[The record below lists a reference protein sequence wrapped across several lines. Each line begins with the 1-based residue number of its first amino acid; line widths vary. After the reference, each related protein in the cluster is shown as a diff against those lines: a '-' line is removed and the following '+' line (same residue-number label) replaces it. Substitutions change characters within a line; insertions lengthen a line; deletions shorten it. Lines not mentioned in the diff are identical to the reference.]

1 VFIPSAAGAWPPD
14 RQPLCAQQLR
24 SRRRGADA
32 HVAQVAD
39 KSRGEADV
47 LDDVEVR
54 VPAVQNEVTP
64 GMQRPLP
71 ADSPGRAADLDALLA
86 NYRRNLAALYRRDA
100 ALARALEATAF
111 GALPALERARDGA
124 WTTRIPADDGAPV
137 HVHSRHAPADE
148 ARRLAAPAAT
158 AENPTFVIQGMGL
171 GYLAVE
177 LERVCTRPLLVAAE
191 PNLALLKLALCVHDL
206 SAPLDAGRLI
216 LLTSADKRS
225 VHDRLI
231 PANANLLLGTQFI
244 THPYT
249 QRCDAAFH
257 AQLGRLLA
265 DFVAYC
271 RLQLVTL
278 IKNARITARNI
289 ALNLP
294 SYLAAQD
301 VADWAG
307 RLRGYPAVV
316 VAAGPSLAGALD
328 LLPGLRE
335 RAAIIA
341 VQTVFRLLL
350 ARGCR
355 PHFVTSLDF
364 HELSAHFFAGLADV
378 GDCTLVAEPKATWHV
393 FDRYP
398 GRRCILHS
406 PLADDLLREAAP
418 ARGGLRPGS
427 TVAHLAFYLAE
438 HLGCDPIIL
447 VGQDLCYV
455 DGLYYPP
462 GLPIDEVWRPELG
475 RFCTLETKQ
484 WERIVRSRPI
494 LRRVADVHGR
504 PTYTDDQLFNYA
516 EQFQADFQAC
526 PARVIHA
533 GMAGMRL
540 ANATPMPLA
549 DAAAQFCTRP
559 LPAGWSR
566 PPRPAVPAAS
576 RERARE
582 ALRARRGEV
591 AAIADIGRRMLALLE
606 QLMQLVEQP
615 AEFNRRLVAVDEL
628 RTEIRR
634 FDRTYRTVVGIAPL
648 AELRRIAVD
657 RRLQGD
663 GPETPATAR
672 ARLKR
677 DRDFVAA
684 LIEGC
689 TFLEE
694 LLPQAEDRLA
704 GDDA

>member
-1 VFIPSAAGAWPPD
+1 M
-14 RQPLCAQQLR
+14 
-24 SRRRGADA
+24 
-32 HVAQVAD
+32 
-39 KSRGEADV
+39 
-47 LDDVEVR
+47 R
-54 VPAVQNEVTP
+54 VPAVQDKTTP
-64 GMQRPLP
+64 GMPRPLP
-71 ADSPGRAADLDALLA
+71 ADNAGRAADAGVLLG
-86 NYRRNLAALYRRDA
+86 NYRRNLAALYRRDP
-100 ALARALEATAF
+100 ALARALEAVAF
-111 GALPALERARDGA
+111 AALPMLERARDGA
-124 WTTRIPADDGAPV
+124 WTTRIRADDGAAV
-137 HVHSRHAPADE
+137 YVHSRHAPGDE
-148 ARRLAAPAAT
+148 ARRLTAPAAA
-158 AENPTFVIQGMGL
+158 AENPTFVLHGLGL
-171 GYLAVE
+171 GYVAVE
-177 LERVCTRPLLVAAE
+177 LERACTRPVVIVAE
-191 PNLALLKLALCVHDL
+191 PDLKLLKLALCVHDL

-216 LLTSADKRS
+216 LLTGADKRS
-225 VHDRLI
+225 VHDRLN
-231 PANANLLLGTQFI
+231 PANANLLLGTQFV

-249 QRCDAAFH
+249 QRCGAAFH

-278 IKNARITARNI
+278 IKNARVTARNI

-301 VADWAG
+301 VNEWAG
-307 RLRGYPAVV
+307 KLRGYPAIV
-316 VAAGPSLAGALD
+316 VAAGPSLARALD
-328 LLPGLRE
+328 LLPALRD

-341 VQTVFRLLL
+341 VQTVLRLLL

-364 HELSAHFFAGLADV
+364 HELSAHYFEGLADV

-406 PLADDLLREAAP
+406 PLAEDLLREAAP
-418 ARGGLRPGS
+418 PRGGLKPGS
-427 TVAHLAFYLAE
+427 TVAHLAFYLAQ

-447 VGQDLCYV
+447 VGQDLCYA

-462 GLPIDEVWRPELG
+462 GLPIDDVWRPELG
-475 RFCTLETKQ
+475 RFGTLETKQ

-504 PTYTDDQLFNYA
+504 TTYTDDQLFNYA
-516 EQFQADFQAC
+516 EQFQADFEAC

-540 ANATPMPLA
+540 ANTTPLTLVE
-549 DAAAQFCTRP
+549 AAERYCTRP
-559 LPAGWSR
+559 LPDGWSACTSSAR
-566 PPRPAVPAAS
+566 LAAS
-576 RERARE
+576 SARARA
-582 ALRARRGEV
+582 ALRARRSEV
-591 AAIADIGRRMLALLE
+591 SAIAEIGRRMLTLLE
-606 QLMQLVEQP
+606 QLMRLVEQP

-628 RTEIRR
+628 RGEIRR
-634 FDRTYRTVVGIAPL
+634 LDRTYRIVVGVAPL
-648 AELRRIAVD
+648 AELRRIAAD

-672 ARLKR
+672 ARLQR
-677 DRDFVAA
+677 DRDYVAA

-694 LLPQAEDRLA
+694 LLPQAEARLA
-704 GDDA
+704 GAGA